1 LLRFARND
9 AAPKTARLF
18 FCALRA
24 EHLLRFARSTLA
36 RHQEATMR
44 FSMNSYLLGVGTV
57 VGALA
62 FGFGGG
68 ILLTKTAIKDT
79 PTGPSRIERA
89 ARQEPA
95 PAAPPVQVTEA
106 RPVPVPR
113 PDPAPAAQPAP
124 EPAPL
129 IQAAADPKPFAEAAK
144 PEPVK
149 AAEPVR
155 QVEAPKQA
163 ERQAERQAEQ
173 PVKQADAPKQIEQRE
188 SVQETTARA
197 QRRAEREQ
205 RRAERRIA
213 QERYYAERKA
223 RAAAYARVRQ
233 RPIEIQEQPARA
245 ELAFERE
252 EPRQPNLFEGLFGR
266 PAEAASERE

>member
-1 LLRFARND
+1 VTPREKPRGVFSVGYARNISHD
-9 AAPKTARLF
+9 SRVRPQAK
-18 FCALRA
+18 
-24 EHLLRFARSTLA
+24 
-36 RHQEATMR
+36 HQEAAMR

-79 PTGPSRIERA
+79 PAGPSRIERV
-89 ARQEPA
+89 ARQEAA
-95 PAAPPVQVTEA
+95 PAAPPVQVTPVQVTEA
-106 RPVPVPR
+106 RPIPVPR

-124 EPAPL
+124 EPAPPV
-129 IQAAADPKPFAEAAK
+129 QAATEPKPEAKPVAEAAR
-144 PEPVK
+144 PEPAK
-149 AAEPVR
+149 AIEAVR

-163 ERQAERQAEQ
+163 ERQAE

-188 SVQETTARA
+188 TAQETTARE
-197 QRRAEREQ
+197 QRRADREQ

-213 QERYYAERKA
+213 RERYYAERKA
-223 RAAAYARVRQ
+223 RAVVYARVRQ
-233 RPIEIQEQPARA
+233 RPIEIQEQPARP
-245 ELAFERE
+245 ELAFQRE

-266 PAEAASERE
+266 PAEAAPGERE